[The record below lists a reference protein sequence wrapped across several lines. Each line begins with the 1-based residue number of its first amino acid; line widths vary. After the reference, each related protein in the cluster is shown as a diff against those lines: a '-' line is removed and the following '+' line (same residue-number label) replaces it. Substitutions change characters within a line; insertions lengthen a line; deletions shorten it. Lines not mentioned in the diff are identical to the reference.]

1 MLSRRF
7 FAAPRAAFDEI
18 VWIGCAF
25 DLGFDMRPRES
36 PGQKPVVFKRRVV
49 AVFHPCY
56 FVETANL
63 AAQND
68 EIAWIDS
75 VSGKTGGARLVSRV
89 QAFERPVPPARGRLD
104 ASSLGQAGFG
114 CLASC
119 ARGLLDALSDKR
131 GFLPVSHDCCHSP
144 LAG

>member
-1 MLSRRF
+1 MRIRCLALVAGGACFVRQHCIPSTSRPSGALLA
-7 FAAPRAAFDEI
+7 FARNPA
-18 VWIGCAF
+18 
-25 DLGFDMRPRES
+25 S
-36 PGQKPVVFKRRVV
+36 
-49 AVFHPCY
+49 AVLASGANPCY

-75 VSGKTGGARLVSRV
+75 VSGKTGGRARLVSCV
-89 QAFERPVPPARGRLD
+89 QTFERPVPPARGRLD

-131 GFLPVSHDCCHSP
+131 GFLPVSHDCCHSS

>member
-36 PGQKPVVFKRRVV
+36 PVQKPVVFKRRVV

-75 VSGKTGGARLVSRV
+75 VSGKTGGGARLVFRASGIWVPCLLCAR
-89 QAFERPVPPARGRLD
+89 AFGR
-104 ASSLGQAGFG
+104 SLGQTGFPPG
-114 CLASC
+114 LA
-119 ARGLLDALSDKR
+119 RLLP
-131 GFLPVSHDCCHSP
+131 FPVGR
-144 LAG
+144 LV

>member
-7 FAAPRAAFDEI
+7 FAAPRAAF
-18 VWIGCAF
+18 
-25 DLGFDMRPRES
+25 
-36 PGQKPVVFKRRVV
+36 
-49 AVFHPCY
+49 
-56 FVETANL
+56 
-63 AAQND
+63 D

-89 QAFERPVPPARGRLD
+89 QAFERPVPPVRGRLD

-114 CLASC
+114 CLASR
-119 ARGLLDALSDKR
+119 ARGLLDALSGKR

>member
-7 FAAPRAAFDEI
+7 FAAPRVAFDEI

-75 VSGKTGGARLVSRV
+75 VSGKTGGVR
-89 QAFERPVPPARGRLD
+89 
-104 ASSLGQAGFG
+104 ASSLV
-114 CLASC
+114 C
-119 ARGLLDALSDKR
+119 RLLNAPSLQQ
-131 GFLPVSHDCCHSP
+131 G
-144 LAG
+144 GG